1 MKKIAFGIAA
11 AGLLTLAGNTFA
23 EPYGENT
30 LEQRAS
36 QRSDDKINEALE
48 RLNVACGTK
57 ITATIN
63 WKTYGSFTE
72 ADRAGRT
79 THNIYEIAGDQT
91 VSSLYNITD
100 GCKDDKIFKANVVKK
115 IKSITFTPTKEKEVS
130 AKVPSHTF
138 KVANGVLAI
147 TYNFQ
152 TSNDSAGNVKNYI

>member
-36 QRSDDKINEALE
+36 QRSDDKINDALE
-48 RLNVACGTK
+48 KLNATCGTK
-57 ITATIN
+57 ITAAIN
-63 WKTYGSFTE
+63 WKAYGSFTE
-72 ADRAGRT
+72 AERAGRT

-91 VSSLYNITD
+91 AGSLYSIME
-100 GCKDDKIFKANVVKK
+100 GCKDDTIFKANVVKK
-115 IKSITFTPTKEKEVS
+115 IKNITFTVTKEKEVS

-138 KVANGVLAI
+138 KIANGVLAI

-152 TSNDSAGNVKNYI
+152 SSNDTAGTVRNYI